1 MIGKTYTTAPAT
13 RNVVVVP
20 TFGPHVLS
28 YKVNNTK
35 NVMITSTFI
44 TMFKR
49 HRFKG
54 TGFKGTQVWV

>member
-20 TFGPHVLS
+20 TFWTPRS
-28 YKVNNTK
+28 NPIINNTK